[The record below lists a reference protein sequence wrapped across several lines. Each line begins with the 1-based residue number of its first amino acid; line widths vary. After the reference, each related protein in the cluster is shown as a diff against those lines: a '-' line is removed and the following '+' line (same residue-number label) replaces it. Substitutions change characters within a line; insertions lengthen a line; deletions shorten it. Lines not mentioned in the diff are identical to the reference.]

1 MGTPKTWKS
10 VELRVAKFLGTT
22 RNPLSG
28 GNAKHTRSD
37 SLHPTIFAETKHGQG
52 CPQSWPGV
60 LELFTETEKLAAAE
74 GKKALLVLHRK
85 GGANVADYDAY
96 VRVTTLEGPAESLV
110 VCVPLSVARDLL
122 TAPPQR
128 GEPAPPSA
136 I

>member
-1 MGTPKTWKS
+1 VGTPKTWKS

-52 CPQSWPGV
+52 CPQSWTGV
-60 LELFTETEKLAAAE
+60 LELFAATEKLAATE
-74 GKKALLVLHRK
+74 GKTALLVLHRK
-85 GGANVADYDAY
+85 GGNGVGDYDAY
-96 VRVTTLEGPAESLV
+96 VRVTTLEGKSESIV

-122 TAPPQR
+122 TAPGAR
-128 GEPAPPSA
+128 GDPATPSA
-136 I
+136 L